1 MELVGVNMKK
11 PEDVT
16 IEREFEK
23 IKKLDIENWENI
35 RGPRPWE
42 ENNKYCYGYKYCKN
56 HCNSTVPLNVPHIAG
71 PSTTIIVTALTRPTR
86 LPRCSPLSCR
96 IQGNHK
102 DADLL
107 STQLPANLFD
117 ICDIN

>member
-16 IEREFEK
+16 IESEFEK

-42 ENNKYCYGYKYCKN
+42 EN
-56 HCNSTVPLNVPHIAG
+56 V
-71 PSTTIIVTALTRPTR
+71 
-86 LPRCSPLSCR
+86 
-96 IQGNHK
+96 
-102 DADLL
+102 D
-107 STQLPANLFD
+107 
-117 ICDIN
+117 